1 VSVPLVLVAG
11 ISGAGKSAV
20 CVELQRRGHEAHDLD
35 LDGNSVWV
43 NRETG
48 EVSPADA
55 SRSAESLDWFEIHD
69 WCLVPEKVRAIAARA
84 GRRTVFLCGMTKN
97 EYEVSH
103 LFSRVIYLSIDAET
117 IEHRVRSRTMNDF
130 GKAEHELAAILDWA
144 EFAEREHRQA
154 GAVIIDATQALAQV
168 VDEVLRA
175 ASTR

>member
-1 VSVPLVLVAG
+1 VLVAG

-35 LDGNSVWV
+35 LDGNAVWV
-43 NRETG
+43 DRETG

-55 SRSAESLDWFEIHD
+55 SQSAESLDWFERHD
-69 WCLVPEKVRAIAARA
+69 WCLVPEKVRGIAERA
-84 GRRTVFLCGMTKN
+84 GRRTVFLYGMTKN

-103 LFSRVIYLSIDAET
+103 LFSRVIYLSIDAQT

-130 GKAEHELAAILDWA
+130 GKADHELAAILDWR
-144 EFAEREHRQA
+144 EVAEREHQQA
-154 GAVIIDATQALAQV
+154 GAVIIDATQSLTQV

-175 ASTR
+175 AST